1 MKHKY
6 NKKLIGITLLLF
18 LSLVFASFKT
28 ATIEKLMMNM
38 QSQSLHKGKVVN
50 VEAELF
56 FDAYTG
62 QLITRYI
69 EPAGQIMV
77 TNSKG
82 ELAIYD
88 ESENTVSFRQG
99 AEYSTET
106 NMIQFFLQGKTQDLG
121 LEDFGFQLMST
132 EFEDNLV
139 VTEWFP
145 PASLYGL
152 FNRIKLVHEDFL
164 PIYVAYYDAQR
175 NLAKKVYYSEY
186 ESLGDVF
193 LPGLITE
200 FNYVGNDSIISRM
213 RFSDIETNYQAQ
225 SPWFDFQIPEDAT
238 PNQ

>member
-1 MKHKY
+1 MKHNY
-6 NKKLIGITLLLF
+6 NDKLAGMTLLLF

-69 EPAGQIMV
+69 EPSGQIMIS
-77 TNSKG
+77 NSKG
-82 ELAIYD
+82 EMTIYNKA
-88 ESENTVSFRQG
+88 ENTVSFRQG

-139 VTEWFP
+139 VSEWFP
-145 PASLYGL
+145 PASLYGM

-164 PIYVAYYDAQR
+164 PIYVAYYDAQK
-175 NLAKKVYYSEY
+175 NLAKKVYYSDY
-186 ESLGDVF
+186 QNLGDVF

-200 FNYVGNDSIISRM
+200 FNYIGNDSIVSRM
-213 RFSDIETNYQAQ
+213 MFSDIKTNFHAQ
-225 SPWFDFQIPEDAT
+225 SPWFGYQIPEDAKAK
-238 PNQ
+238 Q